1 MPTDFVKKKIVFKQ
15 KGGDI
20 VCVVYPVNFPITM
33 IVFVMPNTVHIFTG
47 DFLSTEERIA
57 RLTEYKDDLSREI
70 KEIEDRIASLK
81 NE

>member
-1 MPTDFVKKKIVFKQ
+1 MC
-15 KGGDI
+15 
-20 VCVVYPVNFPITM
+20 CVSSEFSH
-33 IVFVMPNTVHIFTG
+33 PNDCICDAEYRPHFHRR
-47 DFLSTEERIA
+47 FLSTEERIA